1 MIGFETLWARIR
13 DRYSNEIG
21 LETIS
26 TGCEFKAMYDSSYD
40 VVVVTPLST
49 KMPRHI
55 TKRDFRNIWKKLVKI
70 EGDPY
75 RPGYY
80 QRETRNASYI
90 LALIKDILEEENKEK
105 SLNLSQEA
113 IEVLDLKGVKGIFR
127 GIVKYTWEEL
137 EEATEK
143 FVKEGRR

>member
-1 MIGFETLWARIR
+1 MIDFETLWARIR
-13 DRYSNEIG
+13 DRYSNETG

-26 TGCEFKAMYDSSYD
+26 TRREFKAMYDSSYD

-55 TKRDFRNIWKKLVKI
+55 TKRDFRNLWEKLAKI
-70 EGDPY
+70 ERNPY

-90 LALIKDILEEENKEK
+90 LALIKNVLEEENIEK
-105 SLNLSQEA
+105 PLNLSQKA
-113 IEVLDLKGVKGIFR
+113 IDILDLKGMKGIFR
-127 GIVKYTWEEL
+127 GIVKSTWGEL
-137 EEATEK
+137 EEAAEK
-143 FVKEGRR
+143 FVEEGRR